1 MSEQS
6 DNHHIDLF
14 GLLRWVFVAG
24 VIIYQFVLITDLRWR
39 VQELEQAKPAFYT
52 VTDRG
57 KEILMVQIK

>member
-1 MSEQS
+1 
-6 DNHHIDLF
+6 
-14 GLLRWVFVAG
+14 
-24 VIIYQFVLITDLRWR
+24 LRWR